1 MIESLLAK
9 PSSKPDFATVSQS
22 DVLKKVQAF
31 LPAFISN
38 TDRILS
44 DPTANQAHQMDIQ
57 IKEQSDQE

>member
-9 PSSKPDFATVSQS
+9 PSKKPDFTMVPQS
-22 DVLKKVQAF
+22 DILKRVQTF

-44 DPTANQAHQMDIQ
+44 DPAAQQAH
-57 IKEQSDQE
+57 